1 MVTSDEDLE
10 KHVMQGGEVMAFGAP
25 QKLPEGLE
33 NLIIE
38 ILNHY
43 PKINSAYLVQSF
55 LPDSSQSPYLPTEEE
70 ATYILMLAANMTNI
84 EPNDLEEVFKQIGKN
99 IKSLKEEFIL
109 DMTAY
114 DTAEIDDVIDGVVKA
129 FYTR

>member
-1 MVTSDEDLE
+1 MVTIDKDLE

-33 NLIIE
+33 NSIVE
-38 ILNHY
+38 VLNNY
-43 PKINSAYLVQSF
+43 SRINSAYLVQSF
-55 LPDSSQSPYLPTEEE
+55 LPDSAQSPYLPTDEE
-70 ATYILMLAANMTNI
+70 AIYILMLVADMTNI
-84 EPNDLEEVFKQIGKN
+84 EPSDLEEIFKQIDKN